1 MHLALQLAD
10 TPAMVFEEVVLT
22 VCPREKG
29 EGERGNGQRDQE
41 EPAAASMLRHL

>member
-10 TPAMVFEEVVLT
+10 TPTMVFEEVVLT
-22 VCPREKG
+22 VCPRERG

-41 EPAAASMLRHL
+41 EAAAAMLQHL